1 MSANLKNAANRRYTV
16 RLFALMAGYILLLVF
31 AKWMFKRGFAEG
43 ALGYALAILPALP
56 IIGVFWAVMRLLVE
70 QTDEY
75 LRMLLVRQCLF
86 ATGFALFVTTI
97 REWLQNFDM
106 IPAGDAGFGVAF
118 FWFAGLGLG
127 ALFNK
132 LTMGDAGWGGG
143 CK

>member
-1 MSANLKNAANRRYTV
+1 MSVNMKNPAVRRYTL
-16 RLFALMAGYILLLVF
+16 RLLVLMTAYILLLIF
-31 AKWMFKRGFAEG
+31 AKWMFKRGLAEG
-43 ALGYALAILPALP
+43 ALGYVLALLPALP

-75 LRMLLVRQCLF
+75 LRMLMVRQCLF
-86 ATGFALFVTTI
+86 ATGFALVVTTI

-106 IPAGDAGFGVAF
+106 IPAGDGGFGATF

-132 LTMGDAGWGGG
+132 LTVGDSGFGGG

>member
-1 MSANLKNAANRRYTV
+1 MPATIKNPAARRYTA
-16 RLFALMAGYILLLVF
+16 RLFVLMTAYVLFLVL
-31 AKWMFKRGFAEG
+31 AKWMFKHGLAQG
-43 ALGYALAILPALP
+43 VWAYALALLPALP

-97 REWLQNFDM
+97 REWLQNFDL
-106 IPAGDAGFGVAF
+106 IPAGDGGFGAAF

-132 LTMGDAGWGGG
+132 LTLGDAGWDGG

>member
-1 MSANLKNAANRRYTV
+1 MANNSNPAARRYTA
-16 RLFALMAGYILLLVF
+16 RLFVLMAAYVLLLIF
-31 AKWMFKRGFAEG
+31 SKLMFKRGLAEG
-43 ALGYALAILPALP
+43 ALGYVLAILPALP

-97 REWLQNFDM
+97 REWLQNFGM
-106 IPAGDAGFGVAF
+106 IPAGDAGFGAAF

-127 ALFNK
+127 AVFNK

>member
-1 MSANLKNAANRRYTV
+1 MANNSNPAARRYTA
-16 RLFALMAGYILLLVF
+16 RLFVLMAAYILLLVF
-31 AKWMFKRGFAEG
+31 SKWMFKRGLAEG
-43 ALGYALAILPALP
+43 ALGYFLAILPALP

-106 IPAGDAGFGVAF
+106 IPAGDAGFGAAF

-127 ALFNK
+127 AVFNK

>member
-1 MSANLKNAANRRYTV
+1 MFVTIRNAAARRYTI
-16 RLFALMAGYILLLVF
+16 RLFILMAAYVLLLIF
-31 AKWMFKRGFAEG
+31 AKWMFKRGFADG
-43 ALGYALAILPALP
+43 ALAYVLALLPALP

-75 LRMLLVRQCLF
+75 LRMLMVRQCLF

-97 REWLQNFDM
+97 REWLQNFDL
-106 IPAGDAGFGVAF
+106 IAAGDHGFGAAF

-132 LTMGDAGWGGG
+132 LTVGDSGFDGG